1 MKNSRP
7 GRDEEGGAGGGGG
20 GGGGG
25 IFPGLDQW
33 TNLLPG
39 GTLPAG
45 VTMPDIGAAASAV
58 SGIVTMPDIGAAA
71 SAVSGIV
78 TMPPNLPTA
87 IPPAIPTNLPPGF
100 PTGIPNINDIISSLP
115 GVNP

>member
-1 MKNSRP
+1 MQSSASSSDGAAPSPMKNSRP

-58 SGIVTMPDIGAAA
+58 SGIVT
-71 SAVSGIV
+71 V
-78 TMPPNLPTA
+78 PPNLPTA

-115 GVNP
+115 GINP